1 MRVMVGV
8 PLGIAAGAVL
18 CRLWLAQAPRVVARD
33 LAQPLAVVTHW
44 HGFGVS
50 MWLALFVGIGLASVA
65 YALTLRRFLE
75 MPNVSAAR
83 ALLAICGTSALGA
96 VAALC
101 FPVIFSS
108 DVYAYAAYGA
118 MQAHGIDPYA
128 HANLPTG
135 DPVFA
140 AAIWQWGNPPPV
152 CVYGPAFVWL
162 AQWLVTAFA
171 HGGVAA
177 QLLVLR
183 VMASLA
189 LVACGPLAYLAT
201 TGLPRAQRIVAAA
214 GIALNP
220 VAIWCAAEGHNDALM
235 LAVVLAGFFLA
246 RRSSLVLGA
255 FVIAASGLI
264 KAPGIG
270 AAIAFAVYAYR
281 DRSRFARIAAGT
293 LGGLA
298 VTVAVALPFEWGL
311 RNVLVPHGHYTPQ
324 FSVQALLADV
334 FTPAL
339 RSGGLAFGM
348 ALTLLGCG
356 ALMLYGVRIAVNG
369 SREGFLWMA
378 LAVWLAIP
386 NPYPWYALWI
396 LPVAFIG
403 VGSRATYAIV
413 LASLAIVVR
422 YLPEASSANG
432 MQLNVIVT
440 MCALVLPLA
449 VAVFRAPALRAVPER
464 ES

>member
-1 MRVMVGV
+1 MRVMAGI

-18 CRLWLAQAPRVVARD
+18 CRLWLARAPRIVAVD
-33 LAQPLAVVTHW
+33 LAQPIAVVTHW

-50 MWLALFVGIGLASVA
+50 MWLALFVGIALASIA
-65 YALTLRRFLE
+65 YALTMRYFLDHAL
-75 MPNVSAAR
+75 PSATR
-83 ALLAICGTSALGA
+83 ALVAICAASALGA
-96 VAALC
+96 LAALL

-118 MQAHGIDPYA
+118 MQAHGVDPYA
-128 HANLPTG
+128 HAPLNG
-135 DPVFA
+135 FDPVFS

-152 CVYGPAFVWL
+152 CVYGPAFIWL

-177 QLLVLR
+177 QLLALR
-183 VMASLA
+183 VAASLA
-189 LVACGPLAYLAT
+189 LVACAPLAYLAT
-201 TGLPRAQRIVAAA
+201 AGRPTSQRLTAAA

-235 LAVVLAGFFLA
+235 LAVVLAGFFIA
-246 RRSSLVLGA
+246 RRSNVVLGA
-255 FVIAASGLI
+255 FVIAASALI

-270 AAIAFAVYAYR
+270 AALAFALYAFR
-281 DRSRFARIAAGT
+281 DRARFARVAIGT
-293 LGGLA
+293 VCGIA
-298 VTVAVALPFEWGL
+298 VTAAIALPFEWGL

-324 FSVQALLADV
+324 FSAQALFADA
-334 FTPAL
+334 FLPAL
-339 RSGGLAFGM
+339 GSGALTFGM

-356 ALMLYGVRIAVNG
+356 ALLLYGARITLTG

-396 LPVAFIG
+396 LPVAFAG
-403 VGSRATYAIV
+403 VNSRASYAIV

-422 YLPEASSANG
+422 YLPEASVSSG
-432 MQLNVIVT
+432 TQLSIIVT
-440 MCALVLPLA
+440 MCAIVLPLA
-449 VAVFRAPALRAVPER
+449 IAIVRAPALRPVS
-464 ES
+464 ESET